1 MRFWFLLPVLAP
13 FVHAAVNATGL
24 PLVFEPNQGQTDSQ
38 VRYLAHG
45 PASTL
50 WLTQDEAVLGSGK
63 MALRMR
69 FEGGNRAAAIQPEDA
84 LPGRANYFLGN
95 DSRRWRQDIPLYGKV
110 RYRNVYPATDV
121 VFYGNPQDLEYDLV
135 LQPGADPRKI
145 RVAYTGVKNVRL
157 DADGDLLL
165 RLGTGEIREHKP
177 KIVQSGKSIDG
188 HFVLLGRNRVGFAV
202 AAYDKTQPLTIDP
215 VVNYATYL
223 GGSSGETGAGV
234 AMDQQGNILIAGQT
248 QSSDFPAPNPLYPY
262 TEAASTGG
270 PGVSIFVAK
279 INPAAS
285 GAASLV
291 WATFFG
297 GKSGDWASAIAV
309 DPSGN
314 PYITG
319 TTGSPD
325 FPTKGAFQ
333 SQAGSGNITGG
344 QSCGGTINGAGTN
357 SVGIC
362 PTAFVVKFNAAGN
375 QLVYSSYLG
384 GEDGDSGYAIAVD
397 ASGNTYVAGQTYSTF
412 FPVRNPYQMH
422 RTGTYNGFL
431 SVVAPNGASL
441 LYSTYLGGETK
452 DYISGLAVDASGK
465 VYAGGVTSSTH
476 FPVTQTA
483 YLSSRQ
489 GPAYDGFVA
498 KFDPTQT
505 GGASLLYSSYLGGT
519 GGNTTVNAVASDSAG
534 NIYSTGSTNS
544 SAFPVTANAFQNQS
558 ASAGLDAMGYAF
570 TDAFINKLNP
580 SAQGTAQIVYSTYV
594 GGEFYDYGYGI
605 AVDSSGRIAIAGAT
619 DTIDFP
625 VTPDAFECC
634 FDGALGAYRG
644 FVVRADPSK
653 SGTAGKLY
661 STLVGG
667 ITGSD
672 SLYSIAIDSA
682 GNNLAVAGTVTS
694 PEIPVTASAFQNK
707 YKYQGG
713 GIAGAPGT
721 AFVAHFNLAASGPV
735 IGGIANGAS
744 YQTSLIAPGTIFTIG
759 GTGLGPVTGATLQ
772 LDQNGNVA
780 STLSGTQVLVGGYP
794 APILYTS
801 ATQVNAVA
809 PYEISKVQSAFVQ
822 VIYNGTPG
830 SALGVQVAAT
840 APGIFAAANGQGAIL
855 NQDGSVNGP
864 SNPAAKGT
872 YISIFGT
879 GEGATNPVVPDGHIA
894 NESVTNLAR
903 PVAAVSLTIGGI
915 AVASTDIAYAG
926 AAPQSVAGLFQLT
939 AKVPTAVASGNAAVV
954 MTIGSASSQKGITV
968 AVQ

>member
-1 MRFWFLLPVLAP
+1 MRFWFLLPALTP
-13 FVHAAVNATGL
+13 FLHADPL
-24 PLVFEPNQGQTDSQ
+24 PLVFEPNQGQADAR

-45 PASTL
+45 SASTL
-50 WLTQDEAVLGSGK
+50 WLTQDEAVLGSSKG
-63 MALRMR
+63 ALRMR
-69 FEGGNRAAAIQPEDA
+69 FEGSNRAAAIQPEDA
-84 LPGRANYFLGN
+84 LAGHANYFIGN
-95 DSRRWRQDIPLYGKV
+95 DPSRWRHDIPLFGKV
-110 RYRNVYPATDV
+110 RYRNVYPGTDV
-121 VFYGNPQDLEYDLV
+121 VFYGNPHDLEYDLV

-145 RVAYTGVKNVRL
+145 RVAYAGVTNMRL

-165 RLGTGEIREHKP
+165 RLESGEIREHKP
-177 KIVQSGKSIDG
+177 KIVQSGKGIEG
-188 HFVLLGRNRVGFAV
+188 HYVLLGHNRVGFAV
-202 AAYDKTQPLTIDP
+202 APYDKTQPLTIDP

-262 TEAASTGG
+262 TEGASTGG
-270 PGVSIFVAK
+270 PGLSIYVAK

-314 PYITG
+314 AYITG

-333 SQAGSGNITGG
+333 AQAGSGNITGG

-357 SVGIC
+357 AVGIC
-362 PTAFVVKFNAAGN
+362 PTAFVAKFNAAGN

-384 GEDGDSGYAIAVD
+384 GEDGDNGNAIAVD
-397 ASGNTYVAGQTYSTF
+397 AAGNAYVAGQTYSTF

-422 RTGTYNGFL
+422 RTGTFNGFL
-431 SVVAPNGASL
+431 SMVAPNGASL

-452 DYISGLAVDASGK
+452 DYVSGLAVDASGK
-465 VYAGGVTSSTH
+465 VYAGGLTSSTH
-476 FPVTQTA
+476 FPVTQNA
-483 YLSSRQ
+483 YQSSRQ
-489 GPAYDGFVA
+489 GPGFDGFVA
-498 KFDPTQT
+498 KFDPTQA

-519 GGNTTVNAVASDSAG
+519 GGNTAVYAVASDSAG
-534 NIYSTGSTNS
+534 NIYSTGTTAS
-544 SAFPVTANAFQNQS
+544 SAFPVSAGAFQNKS
-558 ASAGLDAMGYAF
+558 ASAGVNATGYSF
-570 TDAFINKLNP
+570 TDAFINKINP
-580 SAQGTAQIVYSTYV
+580 SAQGTAQIAYSTFV
-594 GGEFYDYGYGI
+594 GGSFYDYGYGI
-605 AVDSSGRIAIAGAT
+605 AVDSAGRVAIAGAT
-619 DTIDFP
+619 DTFDFP

-653 SGTAGKLY
+653 SGTSGLLY
-661 STLVGG
+661 STLMGG

-672 SLYSIAIDSA
+672 FLNAIAVDSA
-682 GNNLAVAGTVTS
+682 GNNIAVTGTVTS

-713 GIAGAPGT
+713 GLAAGAPGT
-721 AFVAHFNLAASGPV
+721 AFVAHFNVAASGPV
-735 IGGIANGAS
+735 IGGLANGAS
-744 YQTSLIAPGTIFTIG
+744 YQSGVIAPGTIFTIG
-759 GTGLGPVTGATLQ
+759 GTGLGPTTGTTLQ

-794 APILYTS
+794 APIIYTS
-801 ATQVNAVA
+801 ATQVNAIA
-809 PYEISKVQSAFVQ
+809 PYEISTLKNAFVQ
-822 VIYNGTPG
+822 VVYNGTAG

-855 NQDGSVNGP
+855 NQDGSVNSS

-879 GEGATNPVVPDGHIA
+879 GEGITNPVVPDGHIS
-894 NESVTNLAR
+894 NETVNNLAR

-915 AVASTDIAYAG
+915 AVPSTDIAYAG

-939 AKVPTAVASGNAAVV
+939 AKVPATVASGNAAVV
-954 MTIGSASSQKGITV
+954 MTIGSASSQKNITV